1 MIVTTTENIQ
11 GYDVEILDIVF
22 GNTVRAKH
30 VGKDIMAGLK
40 SLVGGEL
47 HGYSE
52 MLTDARA
59 EAMSRMVDVAEKLG
73 ADAVVNTRF
82 TTSQT
87 MAGAAELLAYGT
99 AVKLRE
105 VRG

>member
-1 MIVTTTENIQ
+1 MIVTTTQNIQ
-11 GYDVEILDIVF
+11 GYEVETLDIVF

-30 VGKDIMAGLK
+30 IGKDVMAGLK
-40 SLVGGEL
+40 SIVGGEL

-52 MLTDARA
+52 MLADARA
-59 EAMSRMVDVAEKLG
+59 EAMSRMVDDAKRLG
-73 ADAVVNTRF
+73 ADAVINVRF

-99 AVKLRE
+99 AVKLRKL
-105 VRG
+105 